1 MFFKNKSTEQIMSWE
16 RAKERK
22 IVESY
27 YLKEIQRLRSMY
39 GEDLRQR
46 EVEIKKEYNKSL
58 QAKNLHISELEQQIK
73 SDQKAWKIIK
83 EFLPKAV
90 RLANFLKTESKIR
103 LEEAATEYSKCSNV
117 EFDIEYLSMN
127 IDKATDKIERL
138 MKYEVN

>member
-58 QAKNLHISELEQQIK
+58 MAKNLHISELEQQIK

>member
-1 MFFKNKSTEQIMSWE
+1 MSWE

-58 QAKNLHISELEQQIK
+58 MAKNLHISELEQQIK

>member
-27 YLKEIQRLRSMY
+27 YLKEIQKLRSMY
-39 GEDLRQR
+39 GEDLHDR
-46 EVEIKKEYNKSL
+46 EVVLKKEYNKSL
-58 QAKNLHISELEQQIK
+58 EAKNQHILELEQQIK
-73 SDQKAWKIIK
+73 ENRRAWKIIK
-83 EFLPKAV
+83 DFVPKAV
-90 RLANFLKTESKIR
+90 RLANFLKAESKIR
-103 LEEAATEYSKCSNV
+103 LEQSAIEYSKYSTID
-117 EFDIEYLSMN
+117 FDIEYLSMD

>member
-1 MFFKNKSTEQIMSWE
+1 MFFKNKSTEQIISWE

-58 QAKNLHISELEQQIK
+58 MAKNLHISELEQQIK